1 MMVDFLQTG
10 LTGRLLPRPRQL
22 VLLLKFGFEVHLFL
36 TLEYLVDCVQQVDDL
51 EIALRE
57 QADLV
62 DKIFLVESTI
72 THQGVGCAVPTH
84 AYCVVLGAAGNQ
96 AAPVG

>member
-1 MMVDFLQTG
+1 M
-10 LTGRLLPRPRQL
+10 
-22 VLLLKFGFEVHLFL
+22 
-36 TLEYLVDCVQQVDDL
+36 QVDDL

-62 DKIFLVESTI
+62 NKIFLVESTI
-72 THQGVGCAVPTH
+72 THQGVGCVVQTH
-84 AYCVVLGAAGNQ
+84 AYLYVVFGAAGSQ